1 MRESTFANMAVT
13 DAPPASSSSVSVG
26 VKPLRLSPKNTSAIS
41 STQMAA
47 VR

>member
-1 MRESTFANMAVT
+1 MRWSTFAKNTVT
-13 DAPPASSSSVSVG
+13 AAPPASSSSVSVE
-26 VKPLRLSPKNTSAIS
+26 VKLRRLSPKNTSAIS